1 MSKTSAVLAGL
12 LMLGAIA
19 PTTSFAAVTAG
30 RAAMN
35 QGQIINQCRATED
48 PSSDNHHAGPAI
60 QACVDRVEH
69 VNQMR
74 SN

>member
-19 PTTSFAAVTAG
+19 PTASFAAVTAG
-30 RAAMN
+30 SAAMT
-35 QGQIINQCRATED
+35 QGQVIDQCRAMDD

-69 VNQMR
+69 VNQLR

>member
-12 LMLGAIA
+12 LMLSAIA
-19 PTTSFAAVTAG
+19 PNAAFAAVTGG
-30 RAAMN
+30 RAAMT
-35 QGQIINQCRATED
+35 QGQVVDQCRAMEE
-48 PSSDNHHAGPAI
+48 PSTDNHHAGPAI
-60 QACVDRVEH
+60 QACVDRLEH